1 MYCQKCGKQ
10 IDEGSVFC
18 QHCGAQI
25 GNSVSDNF
33 SNRNAN
39 LNFNVQHTERKTE
52 RIKSKEEFMDD
63 YHAKHPERMVYVV
76 LFIILEIAATIVFI
90 MNVSSYIDHHRDE
103 NLTGM
108 MIAAFL
114 EIIAVIFACAI
125 QKVNASA
132 NKAYDM
138 YLNNINSRSNNIDN
152 KECLFPS
159 NQWECPK
166 CGRSNADSVK
176 YCLNCSSPKVIT
188 FTKPQTGEWQC
199 PKCGKINQNYVGTC
213 GCGEVKPK

>member
-39 LNFNVQHTERKTE
+39 LNFSVQHTERKTE

-63 YHAKHPERMVYVV
+63 YHTKHPERMVYVV

-114 EIIAVIFACAI
+114 EIIAIIFACAI

-132 NKAYDM
+132 NKAFDSY
-138 YLNNINSRSNNIDN
+138 ITKESRKKTNVST
-152 KECLFPS
+152 KWL
-159 NQWECPK
+159 CPK
-166 CGRSNADSVK
+166 CGNSNPANIR
-176 YCLNCSSPKVIT
+176 YCSNCSCQ
-188 FTKPQTGEWQC
+188 KPNFEPISAQTDVWQC

-213 GCGEVKPK
+213 GCGTRKP

>member
-10 IDEGSVFC
+10 IDEESVFC

-63 YHAKHPERMVYVV
+63 YHTKHPERMVYVV

-114 EIIAVIFACAI
+114 EIIAIIFACAI

-132 NKAYDM
+132 NKAFDSY
-138 YLNNINSRSNNIDN
+138 ITKESRKKTNVST
-152 KECLFPS
+152 KWL
-159 NQWECPK
+159 CPK
-166 CGRSNADSVK
+166 CGNSNPANIR
-176 YCLNCSSPKVIT
+176 YCSNCSCQ
-188 FTKPQTGEWQC
+188 KPNFEPISAQTDVWQC

-213 GCGEVKPK
+213 GCGTRKP

>member
-63 YHAKHPERMVYVV
+63 YHTKHPERMVYVV

-103 NLTGM
+103 NITGM

-132 NKAYDM
+132 NKAFDSY
-138 YLNNINSRSNNIDN
+138 ITKESRKKTNVST
-152 KECLFPS
+152 KWL
-159 NQWECPK
+159 CPK
-166 CGRSNADSVK
+166 CGNSNPANIR
-176 YCLNCSSPKVIT
+176 YCSNCSCQ
-188 FTKPQTGEWQC
+188 KPNFEPISAQTDVWQC

-213 GCGEVKPK
+213 GCGTRKP

>member
-10 IDEGSVFC
+10 IADGSVFC

-25 GNSVSDNF
+25 GNVVSDNF
-33 SNRNAN
+33 SNQNVN
-39 LNFNVQHTERKTE
+39 QNYNVQHTEKHE
-52 RIKSKEEFMDD
+52 EPIKNKEEFIADFR
-63 YHAKHPERMVYVV
+63 AKHPERMVYIVI
-76 LFIILEIAATIVFI
+76 FIILEIVSTIVFI

-114 EIIAVIFACAI
+114 EIIAIIFACAI

-132 NKAYDM
+132 NKAFDSY
-138 YLNNINSRSNNIDN
+138 ITKESREKTNVST
-152 KECLFPS
+152 KWL
-159 NQWECPK
+159 CPK
-166 CGRSNADSVK
+166 CGNSNPANIR
-176 YCLNCSSPKVIT
+176 YCSNCSCQ
-188 FTKPQTGEWQC
+188 KPNFEPISAQTDVWQC

-213 GCGEVKPK
+213 GCGTRKP

>member
-10 IDEGSVFC
+10 IADGSVFC

-25 GNSVSDNF
+25 GNVVSDNF
-33 SNRNAN
+33 SNQNAN
-39 LNFNVQHTERKTE
+39 QNYNIQHTEKHE
-52 RIKSKEEFMDD
+52 EPIKNKEEFIADFR
-63 YHAKHPERMVYVV
+63 AKHPERIVYIVI
-76 LFIILEIAATIVFI
+76 FIILEIVSTIVFI

-114 EIIAVIFACAI
+114 EIIAIIFACAI

-132 NKAYDM
+132 NKAFDSY
-138 YLNNINSRSNNIDN
+138 ITKESRKKTNAST
-152 KECLFPS
+152 KWL
-159 NQWECPK
+159 CPK
-166 CGRSNADSVK
+166 CGNSNPANIR
-176 YCLNCSSPKVIT
+176 YCSNCSCQ
-188 FTKPQTGEWQC
+188 KPNFEPISAQTDVWQC

-213 GCGEVKPK
+213 GCGTRKP

>member
-10 IDEGSVFC
+10 IADGSVFC

-25 GNSVSDNF
+25 GNVVSDNF
-33 SNRNAN
+33 SNQNAN
-39 LNFNVQHTERKTE
+39 QNYNVQHTEKHE
-52 RIKSKEEFMDD
+52 EPIKNKEEFIADFR
-63 YHAKHPERMVYVV
+63 AKHPERMVYIVI
-76 LFIILEIAATIVFI
+76 FIILEIVSTIVFI

-114 EIIAVIFACAI
+114 EIIAIIFACAI

-132 NKAYDM
+132 NKAFDSY
-138 YLNNINSRSNNIDN
+138 ITKESREKTKVST
-152 KECLFPS
+152 KWL
-159 NQWECPK
+159 CPK
-166 CGRSNADSVK
+166 CGNSNPANIR
-176 YCLNCSSPKVIT
+176 YCSNCSCQ
-188 FTKPQTGEWQC
+188 KPNFEPISAQTDVWQC

-213 GCGEVKPK
+213 GCGTRKP

>member
-63 YHAKHPERMVYVV
+63 YHTKHPERMVYVV

-114 EIIAVIFACAI
+114 EIIAIIFACAI

-132 NKAYDM
+132 NKAF
-138 YLNNINSRSNNIDN
+138 NSYIT
-152 KECLFPS
+152 KESREKTNVSTKWL
-159 NQWECPK
+159 CPK
-166 CGRSNADSVK
+166 CGNSNPTNIR
-176 YCLNCSSPKVIT
+176 YCSNCSCQ
-188 FTKPQTGEWQC
+188 KPNFEPISAQTDVWQC

-213 GCGEVKPK
+213 GCGTRKP

>member
-63 YHAKHPERMVYVV
+63 YH
-76 LFIILEIAATIVFI
+76 IVFI

-103 NLTGM
+103 NITGM

-125 QKVNASA
+125 QKVNSSA

-166 CGRSNADSVK
+166 CVRNAEIQI
-176 YCLNCSSPKVIT
+176 LPT
-188 FTKPQTGEWQC
+188 
-199 PKCGKINQNYVGTC
+199 
-213 GCGEVKPK
+213 

>member
-10 IDEGSVFC
+10 IDDGSAFC

-63 YHAKHPERMVYVV
+63 YHTKHPERMVYVV

-103 NLTGM
+103 NITGM

-132 NKAYDM
+132 NKAFDSY
-138 YLNNINSRSNNIDN
+138 ITKESRKKTNVST
-152 KECLFPS
+152 KWL
-159 NQWECPK
+159 CPK
-166 CGRSNADSVK
+166 CGNSNPANIR
-176 YCLNCSSPKVIT
+176 YCSNCSCQ
-188 FTKPQTGEWQC
+188 KPNFEPISAQTDVWQC

-213 GCGEVKPK
+213 GCGTRKP

>member
-63 YHAKHPERMVYVV
+63 YHTKHPERMVYVV
-76 LFIILEIAATIVFI
+76 LFII
-90 MNVSSYIDHHRDE
+90 
-103 NLTGM
+103 
-108 MIAAFL
+108 
-114 EIIAVIFACAI
+114 
-125 QKVNASA
+125 
-132 NKAYDM
+132 
-138 YLNNINSRSNNIDN
+138 
-152 KECLFPS
+152 
-159 NQWECPK
+159 
-166 CGRSNADSVK
+166 
-176 YCLNCSSPKVIT
+176 
-188 FTKPQTGEWQC
+188 
-199 PKCGKINQNYVGTC
+199 
-213 GCGEVKPK
+213 

>member
-63 YHAKHPERMVYVV
+63 YHTKHPERMVYVV

-103 NLTGM
+103 NITGM

-125 QKVNASA
+125 QKVNSSA
-132 NKAYDM
+132 NKAFDSY
-138 YLNNINSRSNNIDN
+138 ITKESRKKTNVST
-152 KECLFPS
+152 KWL
-159 NQWECPK
+159 CPK
-166 CGRSNADSVK
+166 CGNSNPANIR
-176 YCLNCSSPKVIT
+176 YCSNCSCQ
-188 FTKPQTGEWQC
+188 KPNFEPISAQTDVWQC

-213 GCGEVKPK
+213 GCGTRKP

>member
-10 IDEGSVFC
+10 IDDGSAFC

-63 YHAKHPERMVYVV
+63 YHTKHPERMVYVV

-114 EIIAVIFACAI
+114 EIIAIIFACAI

-132 NKAYDM
+132 NKAFDSY
-138 YLNNINSRSNNIDN
+138 ITKESRKKTNVST
-152 KECLFPS
+152 KWL
-159 NQWECPK
+159 CPK
-166 CGRSNADSVK
+166 CGNSNPTNIR
-176 YCLNCSSPKVIT
+176 YCSNCSCQ
-188 FTKPQTGEWQC
+188 KPNFEPISAQTDVWQC

-213 GCGEVKPK
+213 GCGTRKP